1 MDREIAYT
9 VAVASV
15 REILQQGAADP
26 SVEIGPETVI
36 VGPNAVVDSIG
47 VVSLI
52 VEIEQRLETDF
63 GIAITLAN
71 ERAMSQ
77 RNSPFRTV
85 STLVDHI
92 CSTADESQ

>member
-9 VAVASV
+9 VTVASV
-15 REILQQGAADP
+15 QEILQQGSTGP
-26 SVEIGPETVI
+26 VEIGPDTVI
-36 VGPNAVVDSIG
+36 VGPDAVVDSIG

-52 VEIEQRLETDF
+52 VEIEQRLEADH
-63 GIAITLAN
+63 GIAVTLAN

-85 STLVDHI
+85 STLVEHI